1 MTESPGGA
9 YSPWMED
16 LRARLSRGF
25 PVRPRSTERPEGSPP
40 LRAAAVLIPLYVRE
54 KALWTL
60 FTKRT
65 DLVEHHKG
73 QISFPGGGVSDRDA
87 NLWETAIRET
97 EEEIGVPRSSV
108 RILGA
113 LPKLETV
120 TDFEVS
126 PFVGAIPYPIT
137 FAPHAGEV
145 ESIIEVPLA
154 YLLDPMVVEERA
166 VKWRGPGRDDARLP
180 LPRARDLGRDR
191 ANPHGSAGRDAGRR
205 RSGRRF
211 AGVRDDGV
219 AAVCLQRSG
228 TVRPEPLRNATAAAA
243 LSRFALYT
251 ADPGEPG
258 SFASAFSKKPTASS

>member
-1 MTESPGGA
+1 MTEPGGGA

-16 LRARLSRGF
+16 LRTRLGRSFPSRAGTSEREKGA
-25 PVRPRSTERPEGSPP
+25 PALRP
-40 LRAAAVLIPLYVRE
+40 AAVLIPLYVRE

-65 DLVEHHKG
+65 DMVEHHKG

-97 EEEIGVPRSSV
+97 EEEIGVPRASV

-126 PFVGAIPYPIT
+126 PFVGAIPYPVA

-145 ESIIEVPLA
+145 ESIIEVPMS

-166 VKWRGPGRDDARLP
+166 VKWKGRDVMTLVYHYKGHAIWGATARIL
-180 LPRARDLGRDR
+180 ADLLTVMREDG
-191 ANPHGSAGRDAGRR
+191 GSAA
-205 RSGRRF
+205 
-211 AGVRDDGV
+211 
-219 AAVCLQRSG
+219 
-228 TVRPEPLRNATAAAA
+228 
-243 LSRFALYT
+243 
-251 ADPGEPG
+251 
-258 SFASAFSKKPTASS
+258 PTGA